1 MGLIIVCAAF
11 TAIFGFGIYICDEY
25 LWDKKFS
32 EILMGTSL
40 VGTTCCAIAL
50 GIMILVAIVNN
61 VGYNGFVA
69 QNQAIYD
76 SLVYQLENDLYDND
90 NDLGKKELYNQI
102 QEWNKDLSEGKA
114 MTHDPWLG
122 IFWID
127 AYDEFEFIELE

>member
-11 TAIFGFGIYICDEY
+11 TAIFGFGIYICDKF
-25 LWDKKFS
+25 LWDKKFF

-40 VGTTCCAIAL
+40 VGTTCCAMAL
-50 GIMILVAIVNN
+50 SIMILVAIVNN
-61 VGYNGFVA
+61 MGYNGFVA
-69 QNQAIYD
+69 KNQAIYD
-76 SLVYQLENDLYDND
+76 SLIYQLENNLYDND

-102 QEWNKDLSEGKA
+102 QEWNKDLADGKA